1 MILTLVETQSLSRTA
16 LPEIADGQIDIC
28 DQMGEQVFRVLG
40 RSGAWCLSACGKCL
54 LVDPMPEKLTDG
66 LILRLRWKGRGAILL
81 AQDNRA
87 AGKYTRLCVPEVMD
101 ITVGSAKD
109 NSIIY
114 SAPMIEQRHLTLQ
127 HRRKTW
133 LLRATGAV
141 YVNGKRVREKELQPG
156 DAVWVMGL
164 TLIPFAGGLAMN
176 RPSQML
182 SFGTWKPIRIEAG
195 AERAYLYEAPEL
207 TWFSRMPR
215 FRKHV
220 EAAQLNV
227 ALPPSMAAEPQVQS
241 PLSISP
247 ALTSGLFM
255 MLSGIGSVAS
265 LGMIAGNVAL
275 PLWGRKKAQQQHD
288 LNEQKRQ
295 QAYNDYLA
303 QTEQALRQCMDENQR
318 QLRELSPDPA
328 VMAAE
333 LMRDTRH
340 LWERRLKD
348 DDFLAVRLGTG
359 NIPLQCNVQLPPPV
373 PGEVQDPLKKSLKDF
388 LDKDWLLKNV
398 PIVFALGQYQVV
410 GIAGSPSMRAQMQTR
425 ILAQL
430 ALHAAYDELRLCIL
444 GMPEKNVQPFM
455 RLPHLWNKERTL
467 RYVAAYEDEISNL
480 IPALEQEIAVRQN
493 DLEQVGKL
501 VVLIADGAIARRYAI
516 ESLLLERKLSHVH
529 VLVFAGHSHELPS
542 SCGALIGIKEDQGVL
557 RLSEGGETDRIEFK
571 TDNAQMPPADR
582 IVQLLEN
589 TRLEQSDTAQRLPD
603 VVPFLELFNVKEP
616 EALNIVARWRRNAAA
631 PTLAVPLGKDE
642 DGQLCMLDIQDQG
655 RGGQGPHGLIAGT
668 TGSGKSELLM
678 TYILA
683 LAVNFSPNEVAF
695 ALIDYK
701 GGGMANAFA
710 GLPHLAGAVSNL
722 DGSTI
727 TRCMMSIRSELNRR
741 QALFAKAK
749 VNEISRYQRYFA
761 EGQLKE
767 PLPHLLIIVDEFA
780 QLKANEPEFL
790 RELINVAQIGRSL
803 GVHLILSTQK
813 PSGVVDDQ
821 IWGNSNFR
829 ICLRVQNAQ
838 DSQEMLHK
846 PDAAALKGVG
856 RFLIQYEDVLIRAQ
870 SAWTG
875 APLKWDDDAIPD
887 CEAEILDALGRTQ
900 FRAALPTHNRPK
912 DGETQLSA
920 VLNLIREAGDALHMR
935 THLLWMPPLEDK
947 LALDVLRSRY
957 PAVPQPYELK
967 ALLGE
972 IDVPE
977 AQMRRPLLLSLNA
990 GCNTIV
996 YGAHGSGKRMLL
1008 ETLLDDLLNRHSVQ
1022 ELTIYLLDLSG
1033 DGFLP
1038 YAAAP
1043 QVGDVITMDE
1053 EEKLQSLLRLLER
1066 ELVSR
1071 RKIMPMQENDIHVR
1085 LQKAGVPNI
1094 LVILHPLN
1102 TFCEWAEPQRDRLL
1116 TLLGDGA
1123 RYGIHFLATSA
1134 MSGGISMRI
1143 VQQFSQILVLQMASR
1158 DDYAML
1164 LGNTKGMMPGNARGR
1179 GLIRMDS
1186 LLEFQLAGVQESGAD
1201 MCRRLAQ
1208 SWTGQQAQPVPVMP
1222 ESIGA
1227 KEMEERMQRMKKPLR
1242 LPVGIYQDNLS
1253 TAYLS
1258 ADKHGV
1264 FRIVGSGDDVKRFLL
1279 EWTAC
1284 ISRAMEVV
1292 VLDGSGEY
1300 LSADNVRHVKPNEW
1314 GSCVEGLLRERLAEQ
1329 ELEEERPLPERL
1341 KLVILTDVQEVWNR
1355 LQRDPCSSG
1364 EPADDLL
1371 AALLMKVKPNWR
1383 IRFVLC
1389 GDTLAFEKV
1398 KPMEWYRKAVC
1409 SSDAVF
1415 LGEGFKY
1422 QYVVECGKKPVGE
1435 EEPFPMGYVISNG
1448 AARSAKM
1455 VSTFTEDTQEEEEW

>member
-1 MILTLVETQSLSRTA
+1 MILTFVEAQSLSRLA
-16 LPEIADGQIDIC
+16 LPEIADGQIDVC
-28 DQMGEQVFRVLG
+28 DQMGERVFRVLG
-40 RSGAWCLSACGKCL
+40 RSGAWYLSASSQCML
-54 LVDPMPEKLTDG
+54 MDPLPQKLSDG
-66 LILRLRWKGRGAILL
+66 MMLRLRWKGRGAILL

-109 NSIIY
+109 NSVIFSSPLIQ
-114 SAPMIEQRHLTLQ
+114 PRHLTLQ
-127 HRRKTW
+127 RRRDTW
-133 LLRATGAV
+133 LLRAAGAV
-141 YVNGKRVREKELQPG
+141 YVNGRRVHEKVLEPG
-156 DAVWVMGL
+156 DAVWAMGL
-164 TLIPFAGGLAMN
+164 TLVPFAGGLAMN

-182 SFGTWKPIRIEAG
+182 SFGTWKPIRLEAG
-195 AERAYLYEAPEL
+195 TGHAPLYEEPSL

-215 FRKHV
+215 FQKQV
-220 EAAQLNV
+220 DATQV
-227 ALPPSMAAEPQVQS
+227 SVVLPPSMAAEPQVQS
-241 PLSISP
+241 PLSMAP

-295 QAYNDYLA
+295 KAYNEYLV
-303 QTEQALRQCMDENQR
+303 QTEQALCRRMDENQR
-318 QLRELSPDPA
+318 QLQELTPDPA
-328 VMAAE
+328 LMAAE
-333 LMRDTRH
+333 LLRDTRH
-340 LWERRLKD
+340 LWERRSKD
-348 DDFLAVRLGTG
+348 EDFLAVRLGTG
-359 NIPLQCNVQLPPPV
+359 NIPLQCSVQLPPPV
-373 PGEVQDPLKKSLKDF
+373 PGEAQDPLQKSLKDF
-388 LDKDWLLKNV
+388 LDKDWSLKNV
-398 PIVFALGQYQVV
+398 PIVFALGLYQVI
-410 GIAGSPSMRAQMQTR
+410 GIAGPSAVRAQLQER
-425 ILAQL
+425 ILSQL
-430 ALHAAYDELRLCIL
+430 SLHAAYDELRLCIL
-444 GMPEKNVQPFM
+444 GMPEKNVRPYM

-467 RYVAAYEDEISNL
+467 RYVAAHEDEIGSL
-480 IPALEQEIAVRQN
+480 IPALEQEIALRQS
-493 DLEQVGKL
+493 DAEQAGEL
-501 VVLIADGAIARRYAI
+501 VVLIADSAIAKRYAI

-529 VLVFAGHSHELPS
+529 VLVFAQHSHELPS
-542 SCGALIGIKEDQGVL
+542 SCSAVIGLKEDRGVL
-557 RLSEGGETDRIEFK
+557 RLSEGGETDRIEFR
-571 TDNAQMPPADR
+571 TDNAQMPPAEQ
-582 IVQLLEN
+582 IVQMLEN
-589 TRLEQSDTAQRLPD
+589 TRLEHSDTAQRLPD
-603 VVPFLELFNVKEP
+603 VVPFLELFDVKEP

-631 PTLAVPLGKDE
+631 QTLAVPLGKDE

-668 TGSGKSELLM
+668 TGSGKSELIM

-710 GLPHLAGAVSNL
+710 GLPHLAGTVSNL

-741 QALFAKAK
+741 QMLFTKAK

-761 EGQLKE
+761 EGRLKE

-813 PSGVVDDQ
+813 PTGVVDDQ
-821 IWGNSNFR
+821 IWGNTNFR

-875 APLKWDDDAIPD
+875 APLKWDDDRIPD
-887 CEAEILDALGRTQ
+887 CEAEILDPLGRIQ
-900 FRAALPTHNRPK
+900 YRAALPARSKQK

-920 VLNLIREAGDALHMR
+920 VLNKVKEASDALHMS
-935 THLLWMPPLEDK
+935 THLLWMPQLEDA
-947 LALDVLRSRY
+947 LSLDVLRSRY
-957 PAVPQPYELK
+957 PSVPQPYKLT
-967 ALLGE
+967 ALMGE
-972 IDVPE
+972 IDVPQS
-977 AQMRRPLLLSLNA
+977 QMRRPLLLSLNE
-990 GCNTIV
+990 GRHTIV
-996 YGAHGSGKRMLL
+996 YGAHGSGKRLML
-1008 ETLLDDLLNRHSVQ
+1008 ETLLDDLLNRHTAQ
-1022 ELTIYLLDLSG
+1022 ELTIYLLDLAG

-1038 YAAAP
+1038 YASAP

-1053 EEKLQSLLRLLER
+1053 EEKLQSLMRLLER

-1071 RKIMPMQENDIHVR
+1071 RKIMPMEENDISVR
-1085 LQKAGVPNI
+1085 LCKAGVPNI

-1143 VQQFSQILVLQMASR
+1143 VQQFSQVLVLQMASK

-1164 LGNTKGMMPGNARGR
+1164 LGNTKGMTPGNARGR

-1186 LLEFQLAGVQESGAD
+1186 LLEFQLASIQESGAD
-1201 MCRRLAQ
+1201 LCRRLAQ
-1208 SWTGQQAQPVPVMP
+1208 NWKGQQARPVPVMP
-1222 ESIGA
+1222 EHIGA
-1227 KEMEERMQRMKKPLR
+1227 KELEERLRRMKNPLR
-1242 LPVGIYQDNLS
+1242 LPVGIYQDNLK

-1258 ADKHGV
+1258 ADKRGI
-1264 FRIVGSGDDVKRFLL
+1264 FRIVGNRDDMSRFLP

-1284 ISRAMEVV
+1284 MSRTMEVV
-1292 VLDGSGEY
+1292 MLDGVEA
-1300 LSADNVRHVKPNEW
+1300 SAQTDAVRYVMPEEW
-1314 GSCVEGLLRERLAEQ
+1314 ASCVEGLLRERLAEQ
-1329 ELEEERPLPERL
+1329 ELEGEKPLPDRL
-1341 KLVILTDVQEVWNR
+1341 KLVVISDIQEVSSR

-1364 EPADDLL
+1364 EPAGDLL
-1371 AALLMKVKPNWR
+1371 AALLMKVKPSWR
-1383 IRFVLC
+1383 MRFVLC

-1398 KPMEWYRKAVC
+1398 KPMEWYRKAAG
-1409 SSDAVF
+1409 SSDALF
-1415 LGEGFKY
+1415 LGEGIKY
-1422 QYVVECGKKPVGE
+1422 QYVVECGRKPVGE
-1435 EEPFPMGYVISNG
+1435 EGPFPMGYVISG
-1448 AARSAKM
+1448 GTARSAKM
-1455 VSTFTEDTQEEEEW
+1455 VSTFTEDAQEEEEW